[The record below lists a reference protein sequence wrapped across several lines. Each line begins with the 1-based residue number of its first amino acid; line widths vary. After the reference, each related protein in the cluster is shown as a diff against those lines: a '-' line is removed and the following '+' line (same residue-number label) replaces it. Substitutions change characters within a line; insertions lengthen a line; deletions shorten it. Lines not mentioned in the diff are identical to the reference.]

1 MSSGL
6 AAGFE
11 EDMGYTQNDIHH
23 SSRRDGSLFSDYE
36 VVRRAEAE
44 AMASDAERIRS
55 RTMMERVA
63 KIRSY
68 LREGVISEDEANE
81 MASMAGQPGWERLVY
96 KCETR
101 RRRGDSSG
109 RSA

>member
-1 MSSGL
+1 
-6 AAGFE
+6 
-11 EDMGYTQNDIHH
+11 MGYTQNDIHH
-23 SSRRDGSLFSDYE
+23 SSRRGGSLFSDYE
-36 VVRRAEAE
+36 VVRMAEAE
-44 AMASDAERIRS
+44 AMASDAERIKS

-68 LREGVISEDEANE
+68 LRDGVISEDEANE
-81 MASMAGQPGWERLVY
+81 MASMVGQPGWERLVY